1 MTFPSW
7 GRPGGVGVA
16 AVWGVGWGG
25 VERWKKGGW
34 VVEREKEE
42 EKIDKKPQNTAR
54 QKEGMPSVHCSQA
67 FVCEKKG
74 LWFNSVFV
82 QFCLREQASCHR
94 TEEGGMGGGDVGDGG
109 TGGRGDEG
117 GGSEVANWSYRHH
130 FNEKYK

>member
-1 MTFPSW
+1 M
-7 GRPGGVGVA
+7 GGGG
-16 AVWGVGWGG
+16 WGWGG
-25 VERWKKGGW
+25 VERGKKGGW
-34 VVEREKEE
+34 VEEREKEE

-94 TEEGGMGGGDVGDGG
+94 TEDGGRGGGDVGDGG

-117 GGSEVANWSYRHH
+117 GGVRLLTGHIGITLMKNI
-130 FNEKYK
+130 NELMTT